1 MAREVQ
7 LEKST
12 MIVSETDLKGNIIYA
27 NEDFCKIA
35 GYTKDELIGQPH
47 NLVRHA
53 DMPKVAFADLWNTIQ
68 QNKIWKGIVKNKTKN
83 GDFYWVNATAYKV
96 TKQNGEQR
104 YISVRRKPTTDEV
117 SNAEILYKQLRA
129 KE

>member
-1 MAREVQ
+1 MAEIE
-7 LEKST
+7 LNKST

-27 NEDFCKIA
+27 NDDFCKIA

-47 NLVRHA
+47 NLVRHS
-53 DMPKVAFADLWNTIQ
+53 DMPKIAFKGLWDTIQ

-104 YISVRRKPTTDEV
+104 YISVRRKPTKEEIQ
-117 SNAEILYKQLRA
+117 NASQLYVELCS